1 MRQNVEKKN
10 LEKGRQFFHKQLT
23 RKCHN
28 EQKTFR
34 IHNFGYFLP
43 NRKILGFRRQ
53 ILFCFQS
60 WENWEKNSCCTEN
73 SPGNC
78 QTFRNK
84 TAFSIQKHQ
93 QTKYSKPFHCVVH
106 KALFKSYNYS
116 TYVHAIVSISKRVS
130 PQRP

>member
-1 MRQNVEKKN
+1 MRQNVEKN
-10 LEKGRQFFHKQLT
+10 LEKDRQFFHKQLT

-28 EQKTFR
+28 GQKKPSEFTTLATFC
-34 IHNFGYFLP
+34 
-43 NRKILGFRRQ
+43 Q
-53 ILFCFQS
+53 IGKSLDLEDKFYSAFKV
-60 WENWEKNSCCTEN
+60 EKTGKKNSCCTEN